1 MFCAKMTSTQRS
13 ESANH
18 KLKNYAPPG
27 SPMHIFVRKY
37 MSLIFDRE
45 AEENYE
51 KRTTI
56 VSSVSMIT
64 IAMV

>member
-1 MFCAKMTSTQRS
+1 MTSQQRS

-18 KLKNYAPPG
+18 MLKNYVPLG

-37 MSLIFDRE
+37 MSLIFDWE
-45 AEENYE
+45 AEENYEE

-56 VSSVSMIT
+56 VSTVYMIT
-64 IAMV
+64 IGIV